1 LRIKA
6 RYFTTLRELAESP
19 EEGLEMERGSTLA
32 DLIEKT
38 AMKYGKKGSIPP

>member
-19 EEGLEMERGSTLA
+19 EEGLEMERGSTF